1 MYVLVEL
8 VNALDSFLHLKEGP
22 SAVELN
28 RRIRSGIIGIRP
40 DTSFPAA
47 QRGKSRSV
55 GIQLCIRLFHS
66 KLGAGQEIVSEAAM
80 GLAGVGNSCGGS

>member
-8 VNALDSFLHLKEGP
+8 VNALDSFRHLEEGP

-28 RRIRSGIIGIRP
+28 RSGIIGIRP
-40 DTSFPAA
+40 DTSFPAV